1 MGAGR
6 LARTSPRE
14 AIGIGLREGGEPR
27 EPAATEDGMTRD
39 RAAKF
44 LPFACIISVCISRRA
59 HSAHLP
65 HSISSSISAT
75 LILELIQELT
85 KGPGPY

>member
-44 LPFACIISVCISRRA
+44 LPLHVLACVLAGGHARPTSPTVLAPVLARR
-59 HSAHLP
+59 
-65 HSISSSISAT
+65 
-75 LILELIQELT
+75 
-85 KGPGPY
+85 